1 MSFVRIKYTLSV
13 YFSLKFAVLGVYD
26 LKHDH
31 IVLATGGE
39 GSVGVRGQE
48 IWVSEQN
55 YDLTMWL
62 SPVLTPKCYRITIF
76 GSYCYLYIKDPFLYL
91 Y

>member
-48 IWVSEQN
+48 I
-55 YDLTMWL
+55 
-62 SPVLTPKCYRITIF
+62 
-76 GSYCYLYIKDPFLYL
+76 
-91 Y
+91 